1 MFLQFKAFVKDGIE
15 IFSFDA
21 RLLLAAIR
29 EKSTRKKLYDNKRIG
44 ETVGIQGDD
53 VPCRKNFNTETIVME
68 IDSNAED
75 AVGCSSTLYSAAT
88 AMNLQL
94 TLLLQSLQMIQID
107 QVLSPSFVE

>member
-1 MFLQFKAFVKDGIE
+1 
-15 IFSFDA
+15 
-21 RLLLAAIR
+21 
-29 EKSTRKKLYDNKRIG
+29 
-44 ETVGIQGDD
+44 
-53 VPCRKNFNTETIVME
+53 ME

-107 QVLSPSFVE
+107 QVLCPSFVERNLFLHSLIGRTSEGFHGKTLAVGVQEVGQHLQSTIKTVVELAKLVL